1 MSAFS
6 VFSDHRKRKKNMQ
19 TPTVE
24 QYYRDRAKRLSRVR
38 YLCLLLCAAFLLYG
52 FAAHGEEL
60 TAENFRYML
69 KFLDIT
75 EEDDEVEANTVRFDY
90 AAGNLGGL
98 FRGDVAV
105 LNTDGLALYGWD
117 AEQLFSASFRLESP
131 RMTVTSQSIFVY
143 DLGNPDVRLF
153 NSYEEYAHVTTE
165 YPVYALSAND
175 SGCFAVATSEK
186 NYRSVIYVYDSY
198 AQRIYTRRLSD
209 LYVDQLALSPDG
221 KSFLALGHF
230 AQGGDLVA
238 VLQRYSL
245 TDEEPVFTA
254 SYAGELPLRTDYLSD
269 GRFAVLTDGALR
281 CYDVGAEDPVGSV
294 SLEDASL
301 RGCDFSGGRVL
312 LTFYDA
318 GLSGGTVLR
327 VYGEDA
333 DVQGEYRFEGA
344 VTDKR
349 MLGDALCVLT
359 VGEVTVLPLSGGEPT
374 VYTVGE
380 DALQLL
386 DDSGTL
392 VLFEKSDA
400 YRLIDETASKGETP

>member
-6 VFSDHRKRKKNMQ
+6 VFSDHKKQKKNMQ

-38 YLCLLLCAAFLLYG
+38 YLCLLLCAIFLLYG
-52 FAAHGEEL
+52 FAVHGEEL

-75 EEDDEVEANTVRFDY
+75 EKDDEVEANTVRFDY
-90 AAGNLGGL
+90 AAGNIGGM

-143 DLGNPDVRLF
+143 DLGRPDVRLF
-153 NSYEEYAHVTTE
+153 NSYEEYAHITTE

-175 SGCFAVATSEK
+175 SGNFAVATSEK
-186 NYRSVIYVYDSY
+186 NYRSVIYVYNSY

-209 LYVDQLALSPDG
+209 LYVDQLALAPDG
-221 KSFLALGHF
+221 KSFLALGHY
-230 AQGGDLVA
+230 ARGGDLIS

-245 TDEEPVFTA
+245 NDEEPLFTA
-254 SYAGELPLRTDYLSD
+254 SFTGELPLRTDYLSD
-269 GRFAVLTDGALR
+269 SRFAVLTDGALR
-281 CYDVGAEDPVGSV
+281 CYDVGSENPAGTVL
-294 SLEDASL
+294 LEDASL
-301 RGCDFSGGRVL
+301 RGCSFSGGRAL
-312 LTFYDA
+312 LTFSDA

-327 VYGEDA
+327 VYGADA

-349 MLGDALCVLT
+349 MLGDSLCVLA
-359 VGEVTVLPLSGGEPT
+359 VGKVSVLPLSGGDPT
-374 VYTVGE
+374 EYTVGK

-386 DDSGTL
+386 DDNGTL

-400 YRLIDETASKGETP
+400 YRLIDEITAKGETQ